1 MGRLTGRETA
11 PQARSAVLHPYRM
24 QRPGHTSAGGRLG
37 RKFAVRSPPAL
48 SPVTADRP
56 PPMSIQHL
64 LRGLVLVALAVCAA
78 ATPVGEAGRLDPKD
92 GPDVDLRI
100 AVEDDEVRFQIIT
113 NLAFLDTTTEAYRED
128 ESTLDPS
135 EAPAAMDALVE
146 LFRRDIEVKID
157 GATVA
162 PVAPDPDR
170 DFEYDQGDPSLIPHF
185 VNFGARAVART
196 RLTLRY
202 PCKSPPDRV
211 SIIWST
217 YPDNVTL
224 ADEEGVAP
232 PIEILC
238 RLAAGGVD
246 RIVRFQKEEP
256 QFIWHR
262 AAEADGARMAPV
274 PPIREQQAPPLP
286 VAGLAMFGAAF
297 AAFVFGPAR
306 LRRSATGPLLVLSI
320 AFLGVQIARRGV
332 DLPSVD
338 EATAVFEPLHE
349 NIYRA
354 FDYTDESDVYDALAE
369 SVDGPLLEQLY
380 DEVYRSL
387 VLQEAGG
394 AVSRVSAVRHL
405 DLDVEEIGVVGE
417 RALPGFVVDATW
429 QVDGAVYHWGHAHTR
444 TNEYRARY
452 TVHAAEQGWRIAASE
467 VLDQRRVDAAPIL
480 DVDMAGAGRFGDR
493 ATSPLETQQ
502 EELPDEF

>member
-1 MGRLTGRETA
+1 MSTPPLL
-11 PQARSAVLHPYRM
+11 QAL
-24 QRPGHTSAGGRLG
+24 
-37 RKFAVRSPPAL
+37 AL
-48 SPVTADRP
+48 AS
-56 PPMSIQHL
+56 
-64 LRGLVLVALAVCAA
+64 LAVCAA
-78 ATPVGEAGRLDPKD
+78 ASPASESGRLDPKD

-113 NLAFLDTTTEAYRED
+113 NLAFLDSTTDAFRED

-146 LFRRDIEVKID
+146 LFRRDIEVKVD
-157 GATVA
+157 GARVA
-162 PVAPDPDR
+162 PLAPDPDR

-211 SIIWST
+211 SIIWGT

-224 ADEEGVAP
+224 ADDEGVAP
-232 PIEILC
+232 PIELLC

-246 RIVRFQKEEP
+246 RIVRFQREEP

-262 AAEADGARMAPV
+262 AAEEDGARMAPV
-274 PPIREQQAPPLP
+274 PPIRQQESPPLP
-286 VAGLAMFGAAF
+286 AAGLGLFGAAL
-297 AAFVFGPAR
+297 AAFVLGPAR
-306 LRRSATGPLLVLSI
+306 LRRAATGPLLLLSV
-320 AFLGVQIARRGV
+320 AFLGVQLAGRGV
-332 DLPSVD
+332 DLPSD
-338 EATAVFEPLHE
+338 AEAVSVFEPLHE

-369 SVDGPLLEQLY
+369 SVDGPLLERLY

-394 AVSRVSAVRHL
+394 AVSRVSSVRHL
-405 DLDVEEIGVVGE
+405 DLAVEEIGVVGE

-452 TVHAAEQGWRIAASE
+452 TVHAAERGWRIAASE
-467 VLDQRRVDAAPIL
+467 VLDQRRVDAAPLL
-480 DVDMAGAGRFGDR
+480 DVDMAGAGRFGGR
-493 ATSPLETQQ
+493 ASPETP
-502 EELPDEF
+502 EEDEDLPDDF

>member
-1 MGRLTGRETA
+1 MSTPPLL
-11 PQARSAVLHPYRM
+11 QAL
-24 QRPGHTSAGGRLG
+24 
-37 RKFAVRSPPAL
+37 AL
-48 SPVTADRP
+48 AS
-56 PPMSIQHL
+56 
-64 LRGLVLVALAVCAA
+64 LAVCAA
-78 ATPVGEAGRLDPKD
+78 ASPASESGRLDPKD

-113 NLAFLDTTTEAYRED
+113 NLAFLDSTTDAFRED

-146 LFRRDIEVKID
+146 LFRRDIEVKVD
-157 GATVA
+157 GARVA
-162 PVAPDPDR
+162 PLAPDPDR

-211 SIIWST
+211 SIIWGT

-224 ADEEGVAP
+224 ADDEGVAP
-232 PIEILC
+232 PIELLC

-246 RIVRFQKEEP
+246 RIVRFQREEP

-262 AAEADGARMAPV
+262 AAEEDGARMAPV
-274 PPIREQQAPPLP
+274 PPIRQQESPPLP
-286 VAGLAMFGAAF
+286 AAGLGLFGAAL
-297 AAFVFGPAR
+297 AAFVLGPAR
-306 LRRSATGPLLVLSI
+306 LRRAATGPLLLLSV
-320 AFLGVQIARRGV
+320 AFLGVQLAGRGV
-332 DLPSVD
+332 DLPSD
-338 EATAVFEPLHE
+338 AEAVSVFEPLHE

-369 SVDGPLLEQLY
+369 SVDGPLLERLY

-394 AVSRVSAVRHL
+394 AVSRVSSVRHL
-405 DLDVEEIGVVGE
+405 DLAVEEIGVVGE

-452 TVHAAEQGWRIAASE
+452 TVHAAERGWRIAASE
-467 VLDQRRVDAAPIL
+467 VLDQRRVDAAPLL
-480 DVDMAGAGRFGDR
+480 DVDMAGAGRFGGR
-493 ATSPLETQQ
+493 ASPETPK
-502 EELPDEF
+502 EDEDLPDDF